1 MSSKLVAGRP
11 IFVVGCPRS
20 GTSILTWSLGQH
32 SNILVQEE
40 SNWIGRLAIQIELA
54 YQTGTARGSRSQLSA
69 LDVTRSD
76 FFAAFGDAID
86 RLVIGHREKL
96 EARLRAAAKAAKDHK
111 SAVTGEQKS
120 AAPAPGKE
128 GAFQLQ
134 RAATDPKQRWI
145 DGTPEYCFYIYPL
158 RRLFPD
164 ARFIH
169 IVREVTSVVPSMLNF
184 ERTGGPPLVASAA
197 EAFEYWH
204 RSVRACLKAER
215 AYGAEIIRRIAHADL
230 VRQPEQTIR
239 YLLDFLGEPYEP
251 SCLEPLATRINSSK
265 VPVGFQIPENA
276 VDPGTLQKV
285 DELTRELAGTA
296 TLGTPDPEAAAALE
310 MEFQSQVNHART
322 RA

>member
-1 MSSKLVAGRP
+1 MNKARP

-40 SNWIGRLAIQIELA
+40 SNWIGRLAVQIELA

-69 LDVTRSD
+69 LDVTRAD

-86 RLVIGHREKL
+86 RLVLRHREKL
-96 EARLRAAAKAAKDHK
+96 EARLTVAAKAARDHQP
-111 SAVTGEQKS
+111 AAAGERKFS
-120 AAPAPGKE
+120 APAPGKAS
-128 GAFQLQ
+128 AFQLQ

-169 IVREVTSVVPSMLNF
+169 IVRDVTSVVASMLNF
-184 ERTGGPPLVASAA
+184 ERTGGPPLVGNAT

-215 AYGAEIIRRIAHADL
+215 AYGAEIIGRIAHADL
-230 VRQPEQTIR
+230 VSRPEETIR
-239 YLLDFLGEPYEP
+239 DLLDFLGEPYEP

-265 VPVGFQIPENA
+265 VPVGFEISKTG
-276 VDPGTLQKV
+276 VDSGTLQKV
-285 DELTRELAGTA
+285 DELNRELATTA
-296 TLGTPDPEAAAALE
+296 TLGGPDLAAAAELE
-310 MEFQSQVNHART
+310 AQFQSQVNHARS